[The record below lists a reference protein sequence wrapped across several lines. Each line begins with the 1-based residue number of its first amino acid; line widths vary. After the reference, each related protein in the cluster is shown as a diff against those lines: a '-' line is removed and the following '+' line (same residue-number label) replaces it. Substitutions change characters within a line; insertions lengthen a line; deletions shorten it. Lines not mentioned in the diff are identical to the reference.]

1 MSESHYRF
9 YQEVKSLVFK
19 TWSMRYLEEHRL
31 ADQLCFFSGGDYWGI
46 LKEGVKTHQM
56 EPMPPLN

>member
-1 MSESHYRF
+1 
-9 YQEVKSLVFK
+9 
-19 TWSMRYLEEHRL
+19 
-31 ADQLCFFSGGDYWGI
+31 LCFFSGGDYWGI